1 MTKIKITIKYILKTI
16 NDNIKL
22 KSIFYFKTN
31 NRKYNIKYLLT
42 HVLFML
48 KSGISYRMLNQ
59 FPNINH
65 NTIPHWATIYKFFK
79 KLIKYDIIENTFKQ
93 TVKKYLLKSNNNIF
107 LVPFR
112 NVYAQRAITDTTLI
126 ANKGGI
132 DKKSYNPQLLKHK
145 SSKISVITDVKGKP
159 LDLKM
164 YSSNIHDSKILNLQL
179 DNSNFYNNDNNIM
192 LGDSGYDSNI
202 IKEKLKEIKFGKL
215 LTPKNIRNCKNPEKL
230 KTFKLSDKDKCL
242 LKKRIKVENFFAQ
255 LKTFKRINI
264 RYDKSSKNYFNY
276 VLLAAISFY

>member
-1 MTKIKITIKYILKTI
+1 
-16 NDNIKL
+16 
-22 KSIFYFKTN
+22 
-31 NRKYNIKYLLT
+31 
-42 HVLFML
+42 ML

-93 TVKKYLLKSNNNIF
+93 TVIKYLLKSNNNIF
-107 LVPFR
+107 L
-112 NVYAQRAITDTTLI
+112 TDTTLI

-145 SSKISVITDVKGKP
+145 SSKISVITDAKGKP

-179 DNSNFYNNDNNIM
+179 DNSNFYNDYNNIM
-192 LGDSGYDSNI
+192 LGDPGYDSNI
-202 IKEKLKEIKFGKL
+202 IREKLKKIKFGKL
-215 LTPKNIRNCKNPEKL
+215 ITPKNIRNCKNPEKL
-230 KTFKLSDKDKCL
+230 KTFKLSDKDKCF

-264 RYDKSSKNYFNY
+264 RYDKYSKNYFNY
-276 VLLAAISFY
+276 VLLAVISFY